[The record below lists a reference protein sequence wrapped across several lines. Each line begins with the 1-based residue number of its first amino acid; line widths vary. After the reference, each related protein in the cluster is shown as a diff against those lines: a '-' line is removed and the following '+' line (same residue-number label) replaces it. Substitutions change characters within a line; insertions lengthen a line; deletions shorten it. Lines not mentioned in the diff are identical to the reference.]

1 MRSYRNWRGTHFR
14 LRETSCSEAMLVSDR
29 LNCILAEDKR
39 INSVDRS
46 KWTCWDLKHAMT
58 NLAMKVCS
66 SDASVQQCLND
77 FFQDCQNSVI
87 SQSGSSIELVEML
100 EGAGCFPVRTIGEV
114 EFDFISDE
122 EAHVEIYF
130 CPLKCALKQTTR
142 ISLPCW
148 KVSAL
153 FFHKA
158 HHVCVFLPISDISTE
173 TKTLP
178 VWIQLVVAGGLEA
191 SRIEAV
197 VRQDSET
204 EAADFQWLVAEAEGV
219 FLCDYDESL
228 DISNVEPLV
237 AEEFDLRV

>member
-1 MRSYRNWRGTHFR
+1 MSN
-14 LRETSCSEAMLVSDR
+14 R
-29 LNCILAEDKR
+29 LNCILAEDKC

-46 KWTCWDLKHAMT
+46 KGTCWNLKHALA
-58 NLAMKVCS
+58 NLAMKVS
-66 SDASVQQCLND
+66 SFDASVQQCLND

-114 EFDFISDE
+114 EFDFISDK

-130 CPLKCALKQTTR
+130 CPLKCALKQSTR

-153 FFHKA
+153 FFHEA
-158 HHVCVFLPISDISTE
+158 HHVRVFLPIPDISTE

-178 VWIQLVVAGGLEA
+178 VWIQFIIAGGLEE

-197 VRQDSET
+197 VWQDSET
-204 EAADFQWLVAEAEGV
+204 EATDFQWFVAEVEGV
-219 FLCDYDESL
+219 FFCDYDESM